1 MSISDKSRKAMESLG
16 LTSYEIKVYLSLL
29 ERGSTTAS
37 DISKKS
43 SVPYSKIY
51 EVLNSLEDKGWL
63 ESDSSRPQ
71 KFFPKSP
78 ITALEAMKVR
88 IESSIR
94 DSKNMIM
101 SELMPIYE
109 KSGLRERPEIWVVMG
124 VYNIAAKIGEI
135 IQNCQ
140 HELLIALPQIAEGI
154 ARPIQPT
161 LRMLHEKGVKIDVL
175 ASEEA
180 NPDTVR
186 AISRVAEVRL
196 KNNMFG
202 GGVIGDSKHVM
213 ILLSEGRNESG
224 KFEPTAISAE
234 HIGLARFAK
243 DYFHYLWADAADTGE
258 KLTDINSSKKKNHRN
273 ASSIL

>member
-29 ERGSTTAS
+29 ERGSMTAS

-94 DSKNMIM
+94 EAGNMGCYG
-101 SELMPIYE
+101 SL
-109 KSGLRERPEIWVVMG
+109 
-124 VYNIAAKIGEI
+124 
-135 IQNCQ
+135 
-140 HELLIALPQIAEGI
+140 
-154 ARPIQPT
+154 
-161 LRMLHEKGVKIDVL
+161 
-175 ASEEA
+175 
-180 NPDTVR
+180 
-186 AISRVAEVRL
+186 
-196 KNNMFG
+196 
-202 GGVIGDSKHVM
+202 
-213 ILLSEGRNESG
+213 
-224 KFEPTAISAE
+224 
-234 HIGLARFAK
+234 
-243 DYFHYLWADAADTGE
+243 
-258 KLTDINSSKKKNHRN
+258 
-273 ASSIL
+273 

>member
-1 MSISDKSRKAMESLG
+1 MSLSDKTKKAMEDIGLG
-16 LTSYEIKVYLSLL
+16 SYEIKVYISLL
-29 ERGSTTAS
+29 EKGSMTAS
-37 DISKKS
+37 EISKKS
-43 SVPYSKIY
+43 NVPYSKIY

-78 ITALEAMKVR
+78 LTALEAMKMR

-94 DSKNMIM
+94 DSKNTIM

-109 KSGLRERPEIWVVMG
+109 KSGVRERPEIWVVMG
-124 VYNIAAKIGEI
+124 VYNIATKIGEI
-135 IQNCQ
+135 IQTCQ

-161 LRMLHEKGVKIDVL
+161 LRSLQEKGVKINVL

-180 NPDTVR
+180 NPDTIR
-186 AISRVAEVRL
+186 AISRVAKVRL

-213 ILLSEGRNESG
+213 ILLSEGRSESG
-224 KFEPTAISAE
+224 NFEPTAIWAE
-234 HIGLARFAK
+234 NIGLARFAK
-243 DYFHYLWADAADTGE
+243 DYFHYLWADADNMGE
-258 KLTDINSSKKKNHRN
+258 RLTDVDSDSKKNIVKR
-273 ASSIL
+273 